1 MEISIPSPVNFGS
14 LLLKFIRNRMH
25 AELLIIRQKAGLNCA
40 ERARLFGR
48 VWYRKMNYGR
58 FERRVVVA
66 RIINL
71 VFKAILVVGGA
82 ILLAILAQNKP
93 TEAAEIKISYNR
105 VMLVEGESTIEKLT
119 FFDTEKIGKRT
130 YNIYKDGSV
139 VASVK
144 FTKNGVL
151 KRITLNEEFLNGIL
165 LKENAPRYSYFGVD
179 LKEMG
184 IADCNSLLT
193 GSRTPDYSEMNV
205 KNGNTKLTWN
215 YNLYRKEGN
224 LEGKVYSCTYHEDSW
239 YVTVIY

>member
-1 MEISIPSPVNFGS
+1 
-14 LLLKFIRNRMH
+14 
-25 AELLIIRQKAGLNCA
+25 
-40 ERARLFGR
+40 
-48 VWYRKMNYGR
+48 MNYGLKY
-58 FERRVVVA
+58 EWKIGVA
-66 RIINL
+66 KFIGI
-71 VFKAILVVGGA
+71 VFKAMLILGGA
-82 ILLAILAQNKP
+82 ILLAILSQGKP
-93 TEAAEIKISYNR
+93 AEAAEIKISYNR
-105 VMLVEGESTIEKLT
+105 VMLVEGESTIEKLA

-144 FTKNGVL
+144 FNRDGVL

-165 LKENAPRYSYFGVD
+165 LKENAPRYSHFGVD
-179 LKEMG
+179 LEEIG

-205 KNGNTKLTWN
+205 KNGDTKLTWN

-224 LEGKVYSCTYHEDSW
+224 LEGKVYSCSYHEDSW